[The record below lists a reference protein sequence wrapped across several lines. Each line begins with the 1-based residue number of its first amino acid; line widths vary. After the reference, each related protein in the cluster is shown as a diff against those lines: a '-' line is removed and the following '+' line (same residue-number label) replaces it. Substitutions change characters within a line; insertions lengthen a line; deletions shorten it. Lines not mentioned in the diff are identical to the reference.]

1 MAKQEA
7 TPEVVTETTADMN
20 ENPADTTETTA
31 PAGMT
36 KDVTVYVVKTDLMS
50 INFPT
55 KAKAKA
61 AHEALQMFGI
71 ASTIETVKKKLAI

>member
-7 TPEVVTETTADMN
+7 NPEVVTET
-20 ENPADTTETTA
+20 PA
-31 PAGMT
+31 PVGMT
-36 KDVTVYVVKTDLMS
+36 KDVTVYVVKAGETA

-55 KAKAKA
+55 KTKAKA

-71 ASTIETVKKKLAI
+71 VSNMETLKKKIAI

>member
-1 MAKQEA
+1 MSKQEA
-7 TPEVVTETTADMN
+7 TPEAVTETT
-20 ENPADTTETTA
+20 T

-36 KDVTVYVVKTDLMS
+36 KDVTVYVVKAGETAV
-50 INFPT
+50 NFPT

-71 ASTIETVKKKLAI
+71 ASSMETAKKKIAI